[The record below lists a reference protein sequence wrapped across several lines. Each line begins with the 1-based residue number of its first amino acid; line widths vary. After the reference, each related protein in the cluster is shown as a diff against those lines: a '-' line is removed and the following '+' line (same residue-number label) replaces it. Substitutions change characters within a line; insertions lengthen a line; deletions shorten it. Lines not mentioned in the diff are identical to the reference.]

1 MLISVPT
8 QIGYVALAGFVFA
21 ESAGVPVPGE
31 TALLAAGLLA
41 RSGQLSLPIVIAVAA
56 VAAILG
62 DNLGYILGRRGGRA
76 LLLRDGRFGRHR
88 RKAVAAGDRFFARH
102 GAKTVFFGRWVSG
115 VRIVAAVLAGATAMP
130 WRRFIVYNAL
140 GAISWAATLAT
151 IAFFAGPV
159 GVAIAYGAGVAAA
172 GGGALLATVR
182 RSLRRRAGR
191 PATHSPRAPSDDG
204 PTRPTTAAIG
214 RTP

>member
-62 DNLGYILGRRGGRA
+62 DNLGYVLGRRGGRA
-76 LLLRDGRFGRHR
+76 LLVRDGRFARHR

-115 VRIVAAVLAGATAMP
+115 VRIVAAGGESRDAVGDLAARGEKQD
-130 WRRFIVYNAL
+130 
-140 GAISWAATLAT
+140 
-151 IAFFAGPV
+151 
-159 GVAIAYGAGVAAA
+159 
-172 GGGALLATVR
+172 GGGDA
-182 RSLRRRAGR
+182 
-191 PATHSPRAPSDDG
+191 
-204 PTRPTTAAIG
+204 
-214 RTP
+214 